1 MIRLFV
7 IFLCIHLN
15 AFATVVVYEN
25 DFDTPA
31 TSFGGVTGNVFG
43 GDQDFVND
51 SGAVEVVGGIQSTQ
65 GLNSLSTF
73 SGDFFRVVT
82 PDNALN
88 IEVGGLNTSVTSSIA
103 FSLALLDSW
112 DGNFEPFGDDILNVQ
127 IFDGTAATGTQ
138 IDGFSLIYS
147 GINSF
152 DVLSDPSIISSVE
165 ANNQQLGFNN
175 NEMFFNED
183 AVSVNFD
190 DLVTTTGTLTF
201 SIFASSGG
209 TGTGFQ
215 GGNDESFGIDNFT
228 VTSSIPEPSVL
239 WFTVIGVLSILTR
252 RNRR

>member
-7 IFLCIHLN
+7 ILLCIHLN

-51 SGAVEVVGGIQSTQ
+51 SGAVEVAGGIQSTQ

-138 IDGFSLIYS
+138 IDG
-147 GINSF
+147 
-152 DVLSDPSIISSVE
+152 DPSIISSVE

-175 NEMFFNED
+175 NDMFFNED